1 MHFQDS
7 PTCCSSNGVLPR
19 YIPFNQS
26 WIYWAVSNIS
36 FPISMC
42 GSTEGVSG
50 HAAGQDSLFFV
61 IVCSL
66 SFRSLPDFCCLCTLC
81 FTTQWFKVKQNIW
94 QIYFNCPEPQKLKKP
109 LQINVVSPINYTAKK
124 TPNHKTPPPQKKTPH
139 TPNPLRIKINI
150 KTMLYWAF
158 HMQVCFLQRSSLHFS
173 VL

>member
-7 PTCCSSNGVLPR
+7 PTCCSSNGVLSR
-19 YIPFNQS
+19 YTPFNQS

-94 QIYFNCPEPQKLKKP
+94 QIYFNCPEPQKLKKT

-124 TPNHKTPPPQKKTPH
+124 TPNHKTPPPPKKPH